1 MSNWKYVEGG
11 RAGIATTISRCFAEH
26 EEQNPTAFP
35 SLRQDPCI
43 VVASDYSGD
52 HKESDYQLATFLISN
67 IAGIYADWELERLR
81 IREEHLPDGRR
92 IEFKGL
98 SDARRQRAIVP
109 FLNATEKINGMLLC
123 IAFEKSLSK
132 TACSLPSNSAFE
144 SKPRVFAR
152 LSKIASIGAAIIS
165 GLSCNGQDVHWI
177 TDDDEIVSNEA
188 AAGEFSAQVS
198 GWLNECHAP
207 NLNKVEIGI
216 ASKFDDNRR
225 AEDLCSIPDLVGG
238 AVAEQFNVTD
248 PNSIPRSSNF
258 ANVLHSP
265 LSTKSGLIL
274 EWAGNGKGHLKRHLI
289 LVRPDKDGKVLISFG
304 AFQKLGPM
312 EIQHGLWLPPDKG
325 WRKSSESW

>member
-1 MSNWKYVEGG
+1 MSNWNYVEGG
-11 RAGIATTISRCFAEH
+11 RAAIATTIGSCFAEH
-26 EEQNPTAFP
+26 EKQNPAAFP
-35 SLRQDPCI
+35 NLRQDPCI

-52 HKESDYQLATFLISN
+52 HRESDYQVATFLISN
-67 IAGIYADWELERLR
+67 ISGLSAHWEPERLR

-98 SDARRQRAIVP
+98 SDARRQRAVVP
-109 FLNATEKINGMLLC
+109 FLNATEKIDGMLLC

-132 TACSLPSNSAFE
+132 IACSLPFNSAFE
-144 SKPRVFAR
+144 SKPKVFAR

-165 GLSCNGQDVHWI
+165 GLSAKGQDVHWI

-188 AAGEFSAQVS
+188 VSTEFATQVS
-198 GWLNECHAP
+198 GWLKECHAP
-207 NLNKVEIGI
+207 DLTGVNIGI

-238 AVAEQFNVTD
+238 AVAEQLNATNPD
-248 PNSIPRSSNF
+248 SIPRSSNL
-258 ANVLHSP
+258 ANVLTSP
-265 LSTKSGLIL
+265 LSTKSALIW
-274 EWAGNGKGHLKRHLI
+274 EWAGNGRGRLKRHLI
-289 LVRPDKDGKVLISFG
+289 LVRDDGVGKVLVSFA
-304 AFQKLGPM
+304 AFQKFGPA